1 VNKSKST
8 QFQKGQS
15 GNPAGRPVGSRNK
28 LSEDFLS
35 DFCAAWSKF
44 GTEALEY
51 MAQHE
56 PVKLVQ
62 AAVQILPKDFQVH
75 VDADQVQWV
84 INAAPV
90 LSSDDWFKQAK
101 EETS

>member
-1 VNKSKST
+1 MSKKDT
-8 QFQKGQS
+8 KFQRGTS
-15 GNPAGRPVGSRNK
+15 GNPSGRPVGSRNK
-28 LSEDFLS
+28 LSEDFLR